1 MSRYPRVFSYCST
14 ALVCVVAAATLSG
27 CASVTRSYDS
37 ELKSTM
43 QQANSGHIETA
54 LGTLEKNNSD
64 KDKDLLYYMEKG
76 ELTRLQNNYS
86 ASRESLLKAD
96 EKIMLWESEAKNN
109 PEQLMGMVGSVL
121 VNDKVMRYDGQD
133 YEKVMASTKLAL
145 THIAL
150 GDMNSARIEIKKTH
164 EREAVIQEFRD
175 KEYAEIES
183 EATEKGQQSTFKDLK
198 GYPVET
204 LNDPEVTSLKNGY
217 QNAFSHYLSGF
228 VYEAINEPGL
238 AAAGYRTAIE
248 LRPSLP
254 FLEDGLADIGKR
266 GIQAAGDTKKKSRR
280 KSKKTEENAS
290 IESNAGMADVL
301 FVLESGSI
309 AGRESVSIPLPIPTS
324 GGIVIAPITFPVIR
338 SNSSSQPPKA
348 LSIEGKSLK
357 PTKVANLDAMAQRCL
372 SDDMPGIIVRS
383 TIRAAVKGSL
393 QNEIGKVAGSFGQ
406 VLATI
411 ATVATEGADERSWR
425 SLPKDISLARAPVSV
440 GTHDVML
447 DGQRVSV
454 DIKPGAQIVNL
465 RQMGGK
471 LYLVQPNTPYIAPV
485 VAPVA
490 APVAP
495 PEQSSSE
502 PTNTDTSQSMEAA
515 E

>member
-1 MSRYPRVFSYCST
+1 ML
-14 ALVCVVAAATLSG
+14 AIATLSG
-27 CASVTRSYDS
+27 CASVTRSYDD
-37 ELKSTM
+37 ELKNTL
-43 QQANSGHIETA
+43 QQSKSGNIDQA
-54 LGTLEKNNSD
+54 LATLESNNPD
-64 KDKDLLYYMEKG
+64 ADKDLLYFLEKG

-86 ASRESLLKAD
+86 ASREALLQAD
-96 EKIMLWESEAKNN
+96 TKIQVWEAEAKNN
-109 PEQLMGMVGSVL
+109 PEQIMGLVGSVL
-121 VNDKVMRYDGQD
+121 INDKVMRYDGQD

-150 GDMNSARIEIKKTH
+150 GDMNAARIEIKKTH

-175 KEYAEIES
+175 KEYAAVET
-183 EATEKGQQSTFKDLK
+183 EAKEKGQQTTFKDLQ

-248 LRPSLP
+248 LRPGLP
-254 FLEDGLADIGKR
+254 FLEEGLAGLGKR
-266 GIQAAGDTKKKSRR
+266 GIQADVKTSK
-280 KSKKTEENAS
+280 KSKKKRNKDADDSSLMDGSGGT
-290 IESNAGMADVL
+290 ADVL
-301 FVLESGSI
+301 FVIETGSI
-309 AGRESVSIPLPIPTS
+309 AGRQSVSIPLPIPTS
-324 GGIVIAPITFPVIR
+324 GGVVLAPITFPVIR
-338 SNSSSQPPKA
+338 GDSKLASPT
-348 LSIEGKSLK
+348 SIQVDATTLA

-383 TIRAAVKGSL
+383 TIRAAVKGTL
-393 QNEIGKVAGSFGQ
+393 QKEAGRLGLAGQLVAM
-406 VLATI
+406 A

-425 SLPKDISLARAPVSV
+425 SLPKDIYLARAPVSV
-440 GTHDVML
+440 GRHDIML

-454 DIKPGAQIVNL
+454 EIKPGANVVNL

-471 LYLVQPNTPYIAPV
+471 LYLVQPNTPFIPPAPMK
-485 VAPVA
+485 APASAPNANEPAPAEPA
-490 APVAP
+490 ANK
-495 PEQSSSE
+495 ES
-502 PTNTDTSQSMEAA
+502 A